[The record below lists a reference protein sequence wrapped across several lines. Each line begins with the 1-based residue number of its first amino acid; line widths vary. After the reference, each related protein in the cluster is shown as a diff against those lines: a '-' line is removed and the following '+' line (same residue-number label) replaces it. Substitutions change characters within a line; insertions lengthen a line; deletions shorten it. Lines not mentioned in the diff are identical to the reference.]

1 MYDYP
6 YTCNDILIIFGND
19 LEIKRIF
26 QYQNIATTTLDVTYF
41 VKAISASFGSTCTK
55 HGTKHFLQKALYILN
70 RKNITIDKDH
80 IFKFKLNQ
88 RTTV

>member
-1 MYDYP
+1 M
-6 YTCNDILIIFGND
+6 TLKLKEFFNIKTLQQQRLLI
-19 LEIKRIF
+19 
-26 QYQNIATTTLDVTYF
+26 F
-41 VKAISASFGSTCTK
+41 VKVIYASFGSTCTK

-70 RKNITIDKDH
+70 RKTITIDH

>member
-1 MYDYP
+1 M
-6 YTCNDILIIFGND
+6 TLKLKEFFNIKTMQQEHQTLLIL
-19 LEIKRIF
+19 
-26 QYQNIATTTLDVTYF
+26 

-70 RKNITIDKDH
+70 RKTITIDKDH

>member
-1 MYDYP
+1 M
-6 YTCNDILIIFGND
+6 TLKLKEFFNIKTLQQQHKTLLI
-19 LEIKRIF
+19 
-26 QYQNIATTTLDVTYF
+26 F

-70 RKNITIDKDH
+70 RKTITIDKDH

>member
-6 YTCNDILIIFGND
+6 YTYNDILIIFGND
-19 LEIKRIF
+19 LEIKKKF
-26 QYQNIATTTLDVTYF
+26 QNENIATT
-41 VKAISASFGSTCTK
+41 AISASFGSTCTK

-70 RKNITIDKDH
+70 RKTITIDKDH